1 MSVTVT
7 YEKQTHNGLLRNTE
21 RTWVASNGHT
31 VKVIT
36 KQNIAC
42 KTTWA
47 GRNAAF
53 AEVAYVCEC
62 GREFSIQGNPK
73 KSALDAHDSW
83 FTQEERAG
91 HRANMMK
98 ALGN

>member
-1 MSVTVT
+1 MSVAVT
-7 YEKQTHNGLLRNTE
+7 YEKQTHNGLFRNTE

-62 GREFSIQGNPK
+62 GREFSTQGNPK

-83 FTQEERAG
+83 FTKSERKELVA
-91 HRANMMK
+91 RMMEAFK
-98 ALGN
+98 N